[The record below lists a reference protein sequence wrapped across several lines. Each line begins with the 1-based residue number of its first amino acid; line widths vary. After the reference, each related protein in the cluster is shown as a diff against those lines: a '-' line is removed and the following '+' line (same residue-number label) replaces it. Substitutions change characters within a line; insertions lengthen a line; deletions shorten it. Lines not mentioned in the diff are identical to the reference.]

1 MTSVAELFGSLSA
14 EQEEKFSGLAE
25 AEKYDEAIEFILG
38 AAAEKGIKTSAE
50 QIIDFLGSESEEE
63 PAISVDQFKEL
74 RASISPEM
82 EKEVK
87 ALMFS
92 DADAGLDK
100 IVEIAASKDIK
111 LTADDA
117 AFLLELS
124 EADAAED
131 DEDENVELDAVALT
145 AVAGGRRKA
154 FRRRRRSASRGSL
167 RDRKAMAARMA
178 AKRAALFQAKMKRV
192 GMMKFVGRGR

>member
-14 EQEEKFSGLAE
+14 EQEEKISGLAE

-63 PAISVDQFKEL
+63 PVISVDQFKEL

-82 EKEVK
+82 EQEVK
-87 ALMFS
+87 ALMLS

-100 IVEIAASKDIK
+100 IVEIAASKDVK

-167 RDRKAMAARMA
+167 RDRKAMAA
-178 AKRAALFQAKMKRV
+178 KRAAFQAKMKRV
-192 GMMKFVGRGR
+192 AMMKFVGRGR

>member
-1 MTSVAELFGSLSA
+1 MASIAELFDSLSA
-14 EQEEKFSGLAE
+14 EQEEKFSGLTE
-25 AEKYDEAIEFILG
+25 AEKYDEAIEFVLG
-38 AAAEKGIKTSAE
+38 AAAEKGIEASAE
-50 QIIDFLGSESEEE
+50 QIIDFLSSESEEQ

-82 EKEVK
+82 EQEVK
-87 ALMFS
+87 VLMLS

-100 IVEIAASKDIK
+100 IVEIAASKDVK

-124 EADAAED
+124 EADSAED

-145 AVAGGRRKA
+145 AVAGGWNKRSRRINH
-154 FRRRRRSASRGSL
+154 RRRQRQFRKTSRAWWSKN
-167 RDRKAMAARMA
+167 RW
-178 AKRAALFQAKMKRV
+178 V
-192 GMMKFVGRGR
+192 PGRGFMPNK

>member
-1 MTSVAELFGSLSA
+1 MTSVAELFDSLSA
-14 EQEEKFSGLAE
+14 EQEEKFSGLTE
-25 AEKYDEAIEFILG
+25 AEKYDEAIELILG
-38 AAAEKGIKTSAE
+38 AAAEKGIETSAE
-50 QIIDFLGSESEEE
+50 QIIDFLSSEPEEE

-82 EKEVK
+82 EQEVK
-87 ALMFS
+87 ALMLS

-100 IVEIAASKDIK
+100 IVEIAASKDVK

-145 AVAGGRRKA
+145 AVAGGRRKNM
-154 FRRRRRSASRGSL
+154 RRRRRSSRRSRYSGL
-167 RDRKAMAARMA
+167 RSFYSRATRARFQARMKGIAA
-178 AKRAALFQAKMKRV
+178 AKL
-192 GMMKFVGRGR
+192 RGR

>member
-1 MTSVAELFGSLSA
+1 MTSVAELFDSLSA
-14 EQEEKFSGLAE
+14 EQEEKFSGLTE

-38 AAAEKGIKTSAE
+38 AAAEKGIEASAD
-50 QIIDFLGSESEEE
+50 QVIDFLGSEPEEE

-82 EKEVK
+82 EQEVK
-87 ALMFS
+87 ALMLS

-100 IVEIAASKDIK
+100 IVEIAASKDVK

-124 EADAAED
+124 EADAVED
-131 DEDENVELDAVALT
+131 DEDENVALDALALT
-145 AVAGGRRKA
+145 AVAGGRWQKS
-154 FRRRRRSASRGSL
+154 FDRRRRRAH
-167 RDRKAMAARMA
+167 AARSRAYYARRSA
-178 AKRAALFQAKMKRV
+178 ARRARAAAYAKKRW
-192 GMMKFVGRGR
+192 G

>member
-1 MTSVAELFGSLSA
+1 MTSVAELFDSLST
-14 EQEEKFSGLAE
+14 EQEERFSSLAE

-38 AAAEKGIKTSAE
+38 AAAEKGIETSAE
-50 QIIDFLGSESEEE
+50 QIIDFLSSEPEEE

-82 EKEVK
+82 EQEVK
-87 ALMFS
+87 ALMLS

-145 AVAGGRRKA
+145 AVAGGRGKA
-154 FRRRRRSASRGSL
+154 FRRRRRSASRGS
-167 RDRKAMAARMA
+167 RSERRAKMA
-178 AKRAALFQAKMKRV
+178 AKRAAFQAKMRREA
-192 GMMKFVGRGR
+192 MIKFVGRGR

>member
-1 MTSVAELFGSLSA
+1 MTSVAELFDSLSA
-14 EQEEKFSGLAE
+14 EQEEKFSGLTE

-38 AAAEKGIKTSAE
+38 AAAEKGIETSAE
-50 QIIDFLGSESEEE
+50 QIIDFLGSEPAEE

-74 RASISPEM
+74 RASISAEM
-82 EKEVK
+82 EQEVK
-87 ALMFS
+87 ALMLS

-100 IVEIAASKDIK
+100 IVEIAASKDVT
-111 LTADDA
+111 LTAEDA

-178 AKRAALFQAKMKRV
+178 AKRAAFQAKMKRV
-192 GMMKFVGRGR
+192 AMMKFVGRGR

>member
-1 MTSVAELFGSLSA
+1 MTSVAELFDSLST
-14 EQEEKFSGLAE
+14 EQEERFSSLAE

-38 AAAEKGIKTSAE
+38 AAAEKGIETSAE
-50 QIIDFLGSESEEE
+50 QIIDFLSSESEEE

-82 EKEVK
+82 EQEVK
-87 ALMFS
+87 ALMLS

-100 IVEIAASKDIK
+100 IVEIAASKDVK

-124 EADAAED
+124 EAEAAED
-131 DEDENVELDAVALT
+131 DEDEDVELDAVALT
-145 AVAGGRRKA
+145 AVAGGRRKMSRRSRSV
-154 FRRRRRSASRGSL
+154 RRRMNHRIRFYKRYH
-167 RDRKAMAARMA
+167 KALMSK
-178 AKRAALFQAKMKRV
+178 AKRRF
-192 GMMKFVGRGR
+192 

>member
-1 MTSVAELFGSLSA
+1 MACIAELFESLSA
-14 EQEEKFSGLAE
+14 EQEEKFSGLTE
-25 AEKYDEAIEFILG
+25 AEKYDEAIELILG
-38 AAAEKGIKTSAE
+38 AAAEKGIETSAE

-82 EKEVK
+82 EQEVK
-87 ALMFS
+87 VLMLS

-100 IVEIAASKDIK
+100 IVEIAASKDVK

-124 EADAAED
+124 EADSAED

-145 AVAGGRRKA
+145 AVAGGRWQKS
-154 FRRRRRSASRGSL
+154 FDRRRRRAH
-167 RDRKAMAARMA
+167 AARSRAYYARRSA
-178 AKRAALFQAKMKRV
+178 ARRARAAAYAKKRW
-192 GMMKFVGRGR
+192 G

>member
-1 MTSVAELFGSLSA
+1 MTSVAELFDSLSA

-25 AEKYDEAIEFILG
+25 AEKYHEAIELILG
-38 AAAEKGIKTSAE
+38 AAAEKGIETSAE
-50 QIIDFLGSESEEE
+50 QIIDFLGSEPEEE

-82 EKEVK
+82 EQEVK
-87 ALMFS
+87 ALMLS

-100 IVEIAASKDIK
+100 IVEIAASKDVK

-124 EADAAED
+124 EADAVED
-131 DEDENVELDAVALT
+131 DEDENVALDALALT
-145 AVAGGRRKA
+145 AVAGGRWQKS
-154 FRRRRRSASRGSL
+154 FDRRRRRAS
-167 RDRKAMAARMA
+167 AARSRAYYARRSA
-178 AKRAALFQAKMKRV
+178 ARRARAAAYAKKRW
-192 GMMKFVGRGR
+192 G

>member
-1 MTSVAELFGSLSA
+1 MTSVAELFDSLSA

-25 AEKYDEAIEFILG
+25 AEKFDEAIELILG
-38 AAAEKGIKTSAE
+38 AAAEKGIETSAE
-50 QIIDFLGSESEEE
+50 QIIDFLRSEPEEE

-82 EKEVK
+82 EQEVK
-87 ALMFS
+87 ALMLS

-100 IVEIAASKDIK
+100 IVEIAASKDVK

-124 EADAAED
+124 EADAVED
-131 DEDENVELDAVALT
+131 DEDENVALDALALT
-145 AVAGGRRKA
+145 AVAGGRWQKS
-154 FRRRRRSASRGSL
+154 FDRRRRRASAARSRAYYARRSAA
-167 RDRKAMAARMA
+167 RKA
-178 AKRAALFQAKMKRV
+178 RAAAYAKKRW
-192 GMMKFVGRGR
+192 G